1 MTERRPSREERARK
15 DPFALV
21 TPLVDPN
28 AAPARE
34 RPQPKAEPELAV
46 ERIERL
52 APSQMRP
59 DRFQPRPILPME
71 IAQRFFTGS
80 IDCYAATAEWLR
92 MAEADP
98 GIRRQVNT
106 LVAMG
111 DSFTDHGQ
119 IKPITGSWVAGRD
132 AQYVF
137 QIETG
142 ERRFWAACIQYVR
155 ETRTSEPQLRVE
167 GVAHPTRQRQVL
179 ENRHAEEPS
188 AVGQAREVAALI
200 LSEVGIQPMGDIAD
214 PYEYFRQ
221 ALAIPRMPRGLWD
234 KMVPLMQLSRQRMEQ
249 LLGLLAMPSTLL
261 EKANRYRVPERVL
274 RAILSESPDKW
285 EPLLDAAISNALASK
300 EIEDVAGE
308 IPAQP
313 LSAGGSPSPVTRRL
327 QPADA
332 AFRGIRGFAKA
343 FARANP
349 RSRQR
354 VMDDLADEL
363 VVRGDAEA
371 TLTLLDELAT
381 LLRVRV
387 KRRR

>member
-1 MTERRPSREERARK
+1 MTERRLSREERARK

-21 TPLVDPN
+21 TPLVEPG
-28 AAPARE
+28 AAPSKE
-34 RPQPKAEPELAV
+34 KPQPKPEPEEAV

-52 APSQMRP
+52 MPSQMRP
-59 DRFQPRPILPME
+59 DRFQPRPILPLE
-71 IAQRFFTGS
+71 IGQRLFAGS
-80 IDCYAATAEWLR
+80 IDCYTAAGEWLR
-92 MAEADP
+92 MAEDDP
-98 GIRRQVNT
+98 GMRRQIQT
-106 LVAMG
+106 LLAMG

-119 IKPITGSWVAGRD
+119 IKPITGSWIAGRD

-155 ETRTSEPQLRVE
+155 EKGTTEPRLRVE
-167 GVAHPTRQRQVL
+167 VVQRPTRQRQVL
-179 ENRHAEEPS
+179 ENRHAEDPS
-188 AVGQAREVAALI
+188 AVGQAREIASLI
-200 LSEVGIQPMGDIAD
+200 LAEMGIQPVVDIAD

-234 KMVPLMQLSRQRMEQ
+234 KMVPLMQVSRQRMEQ
-249 LLGLLAMPSTLL
+249 LLGILALPTPLL

-274 RAILSESPDKW
+274 RAIMTETPDKW
-285 EPLLDAAISNALASK
+285 ETLLDAAISNALASK
-300 EIEDVAGE
+300 DVEDAAAE
-308 IPAQP
+308 IPSVP
-313 LSAGGSPSPVTRRL
+313 LTAGGSSAPVTRRL

-371 TLTLLDELAT
+371 MVNLLDELAT
-381 LLRVRV
+381 LLRVRL

>member
-1 MTERRPSREERARK
+1 MTERRASREERTRK

-21 TPLVDPN
+21 TPLVDTMG
-28 AAPARE
+28 AAPKE
-34 RPQPKAEPELAV
+34 RPQPEPEAEPAV

-71 IAQRFFTGS
+71 IAQRFFSGA
-80 IDCYAATAEWLR
+80 IDCYTATAEWLR
-92 MAEADP
+92 MAEEDP
-98 GIRRQVNT
+98 GMRREINS

-142 ERRFWAACIQYVR
+142 ERRYWAACIQRVR
-155 ETRTSEPQLRVE
+155 ESHAAEPQLRVE
-167 GVAHPTRQRQVL
+167 VVARPSRQRQIL

-188 AVGQAREVAALI
+188 AVGQAREIAALI
-200 LSEVGIQPMGDIAD
+200 LCEVGIQPMADIAD

-221 ALAIPRMPRGLWD
+221 AQAIPRMPRGLWD
-234 KMVPLMQLSRQRMEQ
+234 KMVPLMQVSRQRMEQ
-249 LLGLLAMPSTLL
+249 LLGLLGMPSALL
-261 EKANRYRVPERVL
+261 EKANRYRVSERVL
-274 RAILSESPDKW
+274 RAIISEPAEKW
-285 EPLLDAAISNALASK
+285 ETLLDAAISNALASK
-300 EIEDVAGE
+300 DVEEIAAD
-308 IPAQP
+308 IPVQP
-313 LSAGGSPSPVTRRL
+313 APVGTSPSPVIHRL
-327 QPADA
+327 PPADA
-332 AFRGIRGFAKA
+332 AFRGIRGFARA
-343 FARANP
+343 LARANP

-354 VMDDLADEL
+354 VMDDLADEIF
-363 VVRGDAEA
+363 VRGDAEA
-371 TLTLLDELAT
+371 TLALLDELGN

>member
-28 AAPARE
+28 AAAPKE
-34 RPQPKAEPELAV
+34 RPQPKPEPELAV

-52 APSQMRP
+52 VPSQMRP

-71 IAQRFFTGS
+71 IAQRFFSGS

-92 MAEADP
+92 MAEQDP
-98 GIRRQVNT
+98 GIRRQINT

-155 ETRTSEPQLRVE
+155 EARTTEPQLRVE
-167 GVAHPTRQRQVL
+167 VVARPTRQRQIL

-200 LSEVGIQPMGDIAD
+200 LSEVGIQPMADIAD

-234 KMVPLMQLSRQRMEQ
+234 KMVPLMQVSRQRMEQ
-249 LLGLLAMPSTLL
+249 LLGLLAMPSALL

-274 RAILSESPDKW
+274 RAIMSESPDKW
-285 EPLLDAAISNALASK
+285 EPLLDAAISNALVSK
-300 EIEDVAGE
+300 DIEEIAGD

-313 LSAGGSPSPVTRRL
+313 ALAGGSPPPVTRRL
-327 QPADA
+327 EPADA
-332 AFRGIRGFAKA
+332 AFRGIRGFSRAL
-343 FARANP
+343 ARANP
-349 RSRQR
+349 RSHQR

-371 TLTLLDELAT
+371 TLTLLDELAS
-381 LLRVRV
+381 LLRARV

>member
-155 ETRTSEPQLRVE
+155 EARATEPQLRVE
-167 GVAHPTRQRQVL
+167 VVAHPTRQRQIL

-200 LSEVGIQPMGDIAD
+200 LSEVGIQPVADIAD

-234 KMVPLMQLSRQRMEQ
+234 KMVPLMQVSRQRMEQ
-249 LLGLLAMPSTLL
+249 LLGLLAMPSALL

-300 EIEDVAGE
+300 DIEEVAGD
-308 IPAQP
+308 IHAQP
-313 LSAGGSPSPVTRRL
+313 APAGGSPSPVTRRL

-332 AFRGIRGFAKA
+332 AFRGIRGFSKA
-343 FARANP
+343 LARANP
-349 RSRQR
+349 RSHQR
-354 VMDDLADEL
+354 VMDKLADEI

>member
-1 MTERRPSREERARK
+1 MTERRPSREERSRK

-21 TPLVDPN
+21 TPLVEPG
-28 AAPARE
+28 AAP
-34 RPQPKAEPELAV
+34 PKEKPEAKPRVEEAV

-52 APSQMRP
+52 MPSQMRP
-59 DRFQPRPILPME
+59 DRFQPRPILPLE
-71 IAQRFFTGS
+71 IAQRYFGGT
-80 IDCYAATAEWLR
+80 IDCYAAAREWLR

-98 GIRRQVNT
+98 GMRRQIQT
-106 LVAMG
+106 LLAMG

-119 IKPITGSWVAGRD
+119 IKPITGSWVAARD

-155 ETRTSEPQLRVE
+155 EKGEAEPRLRVE
-167 GVAHPTRQRQVL
+167 VVQRTSRQRQVL
-179 ENRHAEEPS
+179 ENRHAEDPS
-188 AVGQAREVAALI
+188 AVGQAREIAALI
-200 LSEVGIQPMGDIAD
+200 LAEVGIQPVADIAD

-234 KMVPLMQLSRQRMEQ
+234 KMVPVMQVSRQRMEQ
-249 LLGLLAMPSTLL
+249 LLGILSLPTPLL
-261 EKANRYRVPERVL
+261 EKANRYRVAERVL
-274 RAILSESPDKW
+274 RAIMAESPDKW
-285 EPLLDAAISNALASK
+285 ETLLDAAISNALA
-300 EIEDVAGE
+300 AGEVEEAALE
-308 IPAQP
+308 IPAAP
-313 LSAGGSPSPVTRRL
+313 PGSGGSPPPVSRRM

-349 RSRQR
+349 RSHQR

-371 TLTLLDELAT
+371 MLGLLEELAQ

-387 KRRR
+387 KRKR

>member
-1 MTERRPSREERARK
+1 MTERRPSREERSRK

-21 TPLVDPN
+21 TPLVEPGS
-28 AAPARE
+28 APARE
-34 RPQPKAEPELAV
+34 KLQPMAEPEQAV

-52 APSQMRP
+52 MPSQMRP
-59 DRFQPRPILPME
+59 DRFQPRPILPLE
-71 IAQRFFTGS
+71 IGQRFFAGA
-80 IDCYAATAEWLR
+80 IDCYAAAGEWMR
-92 MAEADP
+92 MGEQDP
-98 GIRRQVNT
+98 GIRRQMST
-106 LVAMG
+106 LIAMG

-119 IKPITGSWVAGRD
+119 IKPITGAWVAGRD

-155 ETRTSEPQLRVE
+155 EKRAAEPQLRVE
-167 GVAHPTRQRQVL
+167 VVPHPTRQRQIL

-188 AVGQAREVAALI
+188 AVGQAREIAALI
-200 LSEVGIQPMGDIAD
+200 LSEMGVQPVADIAD

-234 KMVPLMQLSRQRMEQ
+234 KMVPLMQVSRQRMEQ
-249 LLGLLAMPSTLL
+249 LLAVLAMPTPLL

-274 RAILSESPDKW
+274 REIMSEGPDKW
-285 EPLLDAAISNALASK
+285 EPLLDAAISNGLVSKDVEDLAADMPALGTGGTS
-300 EIEDVAGE
+300 
-308 IPAQP
+308 PA
-313 LSAGGSPSPVTRRL
+313 PVSRRL

-343 FARANP
+343 FGRANP

-354 VMDDLADEL
+354 VMDDLADEI

-371 TLTLLDELAT
+371 TLGLLDELAT